1 MLLRELSFTEYGFSD
16 PYFKTMWLA
25 ALGHTVVKPHVPA
38 IRFPDRK
45 NSPKPDV
52 QEALKSMIFPFTAPS
67 VTAQQ
72 AASDNPPGR
81 NRATSVRQV
90 ASTPDTG
97 DLLKSLPQKYR
108 RRPVSTEEM
117 EYIQVRHS
125 ILFFYYIERHL

>member
-1 MLLRELSFTEYGFSD
+1 
-16 PYFKTMWLA
+16 
-25 ALGHTVVKPHVPA
+25 
-38 IRFPDRK
+38 
-45 NSPKPDV
+45 
-52 QEALKSMIFPFTAPS
+52 MIFPFTAPS

-117 EYIQVRHS
+117 EYIQKVSFPITVKNGAAIYKRRYNLYS
-125 ILFFYYIERHL
+125 FIESWITDELIHYPLEENRSKTCK